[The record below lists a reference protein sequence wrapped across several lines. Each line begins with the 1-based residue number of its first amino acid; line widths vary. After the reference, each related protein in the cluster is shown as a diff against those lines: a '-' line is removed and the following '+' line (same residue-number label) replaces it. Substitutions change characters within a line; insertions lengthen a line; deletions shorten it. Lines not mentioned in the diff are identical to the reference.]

1 MLNTKSW
8 PKNYTVE
15 VMNRFKGLDLADRVP
30 EKLWMEVHYIVQE
43 SVIKTTLKKKNK
55 MHKGKVIVRGGFAK
69 SWGEKRSER

>member
-1 MLNTKSW
+1 
-8 PKNYTVE
+8 
-15 VMNRFKGLDLADRVP
+15 MNRFKGLDLADRVP

-69 SWGEKRSER
+69 S